1 MRDRLA
7 TLTGYLRAA
16 PYVAVIAVLLLPSVV
31 AAGVARLIVG
41 PDPDPGAR
49 GNAGD

>member
-7 TLTGYLRAA
+7 TALGYLRAS
-16 PYVAVIAVLLLPSVV
+16 PFVAVIAVLLLPSVV

-41 PDPDPGAR
+41 PDPAPS
-49 GNAGD
+49 NGDNQ